1 MGGNA
6 LKKVKT
12 IRLER
17 EQYLQYEREI
27 TEMIRPLVSHFHI
40 PRTFPGKESFGD
52 LDIVYISEDPNFL
65 SIVKELLQSKDSF
78 HNGDVTSVEY
88 KNFQVDFIQSRLS
101 YFQNHCSF
109 LDYNDF
115 GGILGQMTSRY
126 ELKYGFDGLFLKVHR
141 DHVREHHLGEV
152 LLSSDP
158 VVIFDYLGLDHRRF
172 EEEGFQTPVELY
184 DFLTTC
190 HYCSMVS
197 YTHENI
203 NTVHRRR
210 LTHRPVY
217 QQFIEYISSHPHIP
231 SQPALPYLT
240 TPAEHASYLLRHFQ
254 CEDAY
259 EDIVRRDEEARV
271 VKAKF
276 NGAIVTQVTGLEGK
290 EIGKLMIA
298 MKEHIFRLRQT
309 ERLCPSESQSSST
322 EDPPNMKAEL
332 EEEFH
337 RYLFAR
343 NEDQIVELIR
353 EVFQVVFVDSSRCA
367 LVDEGSD
374 QLECQSGPN

>member
-1 MGGNA
+1 
-6 LKKVKT
+6 
-12 IRLER
+12 
-17 EQYLQYEREI
+17 
-27 TEMIRPLVSHFHI
+27 
-40 PRTFPGKESFGD
+40 
-52 LDIVYISEDPNFL
+52 
-65 SIVKELLQSKDSF
+65 
-78 HNGDVTSVEY
+78 
-88 KNFQVDFIQSRLS
+88 
-101 YFQNHCSF
+101 
-109 LDYNDF
+109 
-115 GGILGQMTSRY
+115 
-126 ELKYGFDGLFLKVHR
+126 
-141 DHVREHHLGEV
+141 
-152 LLSSDP
+152 
-158 VVIFDYLGLDHRRF
+158 
-172 EEEGFQTPVELY
+172 
-184 DFLTTC
+184 
-190 HYCSMVS
+190 
-197 YTHENI
+197 
-203 NTVHRRR
+203 
-210 LTHRPVY
+210 
-217 QQFIEYISSHPHIP
+217 
-231 SQPALPYLT
+231 
-240 TPAEHASYLLRHFQ
+240 
-254 CEDAY
+254 
-259 EDIVRRDEEARV
+259 VRRDEEARV